1 MIEDI
6 GIQTM
11 IVETNSEFG
20 RRVAYRLQE
29 ERIGW
34 LTTVDS
40 NGTPQPRPVWFLWD
54 GETFL
59 IYSRANTYKIRH
71 IQARPQVSLNLDGD
85 GLGGDI
91 IIFTGKAWLDEN
103 AIPANELP
111 AYIEKYK
118 AGMKRINMTP
128 AQFAEAYP
136 VAIRITPAKVRG
148 H

>member
-1 MIEDI
+1 MIF
-6 GIQTM
+6 
-11 IVETNSEFG
+11 ETNSEFG
-20 RRVAYRLQE
+20 QRVARRLAE

-40 NGTPQPRPVWFLWD
+40 SGTPQPRPIWFLWD

-59 IYSRANTYKIRH
+59 IYSRANTYKLRH
-71 IQARPQVSLNLDGD
+71 IAANSQVSLNLDGD

-91 IIFTGKAWLDEN
+91 IIFTGEAWLDEY
-103 AIPANELP
+103 APPANENL
-111 AYIEKYK
+111 AYIEKYRD
-118 AGMKRINMTP
+118 GMARINMTP

-136 VAIRITPAKVRG
+136 TALRITPTKVRG

>member
-1 MIEDI
+1 
-6 GIQTM
+6 M

-20 RRVAYRLQE
+20 KRVARRLAE

-40 NGTPQPRPVWFLWD
+40 KGMPQPRPIWFLWD

-59 IYSRANTYKIRH
+59 IYSRANAYKIRH
-71 IQARPQVSLNLDGD
+71 IEAHPQVSLNLDGD

-91 IIFTGKAWLDEN
+91 IIFTGEAWLDDS
-103 AIPANELP
+103 APPAHQLP
-111 AYIEKYK
+111 AYVEKYQD
-118 AGMKRINMTP
+118 GMKRINMTP
-128 AQFAEAYP
+128 DQFAEVYP
-136 VAIRITPAKVRG
+136 IAIRIKPLKVRG

>member
-1 MIEDI
+1 
-6 GIQTM
+6 M

-20 RRVAYRLQE
+20 QRVARRLAE

-34 LTTVDS
+34 LTTMDS
-40 NGTPQPRPVWFLWD
+40 QGTPQPRPIWFLWD

-59 IYSRANTYKIRH
+59 IYSRAGTYKLRH
-71 IQARPQVSLNLDGD
+71 IEAHPQVSLNLDGD

-91 IIFTGKAWLDEN
+91 IIFTGEAWLDDN
-103 AIPANELP
+103 APPANQVP

-118 AGMKRINMTP
+118 DGMKRINMTP
-128 AQFAEAYP
+128 DQFAEVYP
-136 VAIRITPAKVRG
+136 TAIRIKPLKVRG

>member
-1 MIEDI
+1 
-6 GIQTM
+6 M

-20 RRVAYRLQE
+20 QRVARRLAE

-40 NGTPQPRPVWFLWD
+40 NGTPQTRPIWFLWD

-59 IYSRANTYKIRH
+59 IYSRANAYKLRH
-71 IQARPQVSLNLDGD
+71 IVAHPQVSFNLDGD

-91 IIFTGKAWLDEN
+91 IIFTGEAWLDED
-103 AIPANELP
+103 APSANEVP
-111 AYIEKYK
+111 AYVEKDQE
-118 AGMKRINMTP
+118 GMKRINMTP
-128 AQFAEAYP
+128 DQFAEVYP
-136 VAIRITPAKVRG
+136 VAIRIKPIKVRG

>member
-1 MIEDI
+1 
-6 GIQTM
+6 M

-20 RRVAYRLQE
+20 QRVARRLAE

-40 NGTPQPRPVWFLWD
+40 KGMPQPRPIWFLWD

-59 IYSRANTYKIRH
+59 IYSRDNTYKLRH
-71 IQARPQVSLNLDGD
+71 IAAHPQVSLNLDGD

-91 IIFTGKAWLDEN
+91 IIFTGEAWLDDN
-103 AIPANELP
+103 APPANELP
-111 AYIEKYK
+111 AYVEKYQD
-118 AGMKRINMTP
+118 GMKRINMTP
-128 AQFAEAYP
+128 DQFAEVYP
-136 VAIRITPAKVRG
+136 IAIRIKPLKVRG